1 MKNHVLGLLA
11 GGLAL
16 AALSPVCGAQ
26 GADLWQQGLP
36 LGGEQSSLPA
46 PDQQGHP
53 PFPLQAGDGAADG

>member
-1 MKNHVLGLLA
+1 MERGYLFLQPVLR
-11 GGLAL
+11 
-16 AALSPVCGAQ
+16 GAQ
-26 GADLWQQGLP
+26 GADLGQQGLP